1 MCQLLG
7 MNCNIPTDI
16 LFSFEGFHRRGGLTD
31 QHADGF
37 GIAFFEQ
44 AGCRLF
50 IDDQPSAHS
59 PVADLIRRYPIKSK
73 NVIAHI
79 RKATQGR
86 IALENTHPFHRELWG
101 RYWIFAHNGNLEN
114 FAPPQG
120 QYYRPV
126 GDTDSEAAFCLL
138 LEQLRQQFDQLPP
151 LPVLTQA
158 ICALAAQIRQ
168 HGVFNFMLSNGDA
181 LFTHC
186 STHLHYLVRQ
196 APFSTAHLIDN
207 DVNIDFA
214 EVTTPNDRVAV
225 IATLPLTDNEAWTA
239 HPKDTVLVFH
249 EGAPLA
255 LPAAACQ
262 A

>member
-1 MCQLLG
+1 MRILIVDDHPLVREGVRTLINHQSGLEVVGEAADADGALEA
-7 MNCNIPTDI
+7 IARLEPALVLTDI
-16 LFSFEGFHRRGGLTD
+16 GMKQVS
-31 QHADGF
+31 
-37 GIAFFEQ
+37 GI
-44 AGCRLF
+44 
-50 IDDQPSAHS
+50 
-59 PVADLIRRYPIKSK
+59 
-73 NVIAHI
+73 
-79 RKATQGR
+79 
-86 IALENTHPFHRELWG
+86 
-101 RYWIFAHNGNLEN
+101 
-114 FAPPQG
+114 
-120 QYYRPV
+120 
-126 GDTDSEAAFCLL
+126 
-138 LEQLRQQFDQLPP
+138 
-151 LPVLTQA
+151 
-158 ICALAAQIRQ
+158 ALAAQIRQ

-262 A
+262 T